1 MLKSA
6 FSTQKAPNNAFH
18 QNQLTASLRVDV
30 ENVRYTNLLNVRRVA
45 GYGLGCGLR
54 SLIY

>member
-54 SLIY
+54 DAP